1 MGLARRRPPPGL
13 LHHSDRGSQYASAEY
28 RAGLAGHGIERSMSG
43 VGRCWDNAVAESFF
57 ATLKVE
63 LDPNGAWRTRADARR
78 AVFDYIELFY
88 NGQRR
93 HSTLRQL
100 SPIAF
105 ERQWQQTAQ

>member
-1 MGLARRRPPPGL
+1 
-13 LHHSDRGSQYASAEY
+13 
-28 RAGLAGHGIERSMSG
+28 
-43 VGRCWDNAVAESFF
+43 
-57 ATLKVE
+57 
-63 LDPNGAWRTRADARR
+63 